1 VLIVSP
7 EAINR
12 VTKLPVILPI
22 TRGGDFARTAGFA
35 VPLTGS
41 GTKTTGVVRCDQPRT
56 LDLAARGGRKLE
68 SIPDPVMDEVL
79 ARVGP
84 IFEWA
89 GAAPSANL
97 QEETP
102 GNLMSVVSVEI
113 PNRERLAAL
122 AQSYEGEMVA
132 FLRELVA
139 IPAES
144 GQEGA
149 VVDRIRREMEKA
161 GFDEVRVDP
170 MGNLLGRIGSGKT
183 VIAMDCHTDAVGV
196 GDLKEWAWDPH
207 RGKVEGG
214 FIYGRGSCDQR
225 GAMASLICA
234 AKLIRA
240 LELGGDYTLWVVGSV
255 QEEDCEGLCWQ
266 YILKEDGLGPNCVV
280 LTEPTKLGIYRG
292 QRGRMEMDVHLRGR
306 SCHAS
311 APERGDNPIYKMTRL
326 VLEVERLNTRMTS
339 DPFPGKGSIAVTG
352 IRSLSPSLCA
362 VPGACSIHL
371 DRRLTAGDTKAS
383 AMAEVKALAGAEE
396 AAIEIPI
403 YDVPSYTGLRFPMEK
418 YYPTWVLEETHPLA
432 QAAMATFRGLW
443 DREPVVGQWS
453 FSTNGVATMGLMDV
467 PTIGFG
473 PGDEELAHSV
483 GERVPLRHLV
493 DAAQWYAAFPLTY
506 LKLGHGR

>member
-1 VLIVSP
+1 
-7 EAINR
+7 
-12 VTKLPVILPI
+12 
-22 TRGGDFARTAGFA
+22 
-35 VPLTGS
+35 
-41 GTKTTGVVRCDQPRT
+41 
-56 LDLAARGGRKLE
+56 
-68 SIPDPVMDEVL
+68 
-79 ARVGP
+79 
-84 IFEWA
+84 
-89 GAAPSANL
+89 
-97 QEETP
+97 
-102 GNLMSVVSVEI
+102 
-113 PNRERLAAL
+113 
-122 AQSYEGEMVA
+122 
-132 FLRELVA
+132 
-139 IPAES
+139 
-144 GQEGA
+144 
-149 VVDRIRREMEKA
+149 
-161 GFDEVRVDP
+161 
-170 MGNLLGRIGSGKT
+170 
-183 VIAMDCHTDAVGV
+183 
-196 GDLKEWAWDPH
+196 
-207 RGKVEGG
+207 
-214 FIYGRGSCDQR
+214 
-225 GAMASLICA
+225 
-234 AKLIRA
+234 
-240 LELGGDYTLWVVGSV
+240 
-255 QEEDCEGLCWQ
+255 
-266 YILKEDGLGPNCVV
+266 
-280 LTEPTKLGIYRG
+280 
-292 QRGRMEMDVHLRGR
+292 
-306 SCHAS
+306 
-311 APERGDNPIYKMTRL
+311 MTRL